1 MDASELSHLIFRTSV
16 DRAQLQLMVL
26 SAKLTPEQPMPAAV
40 KHWDVLAGFVHEHE
54 ETNSKIHAQISKLAQ
69 DSGHADAAA
78 MAVAMRVAGADALK
92 DLARTDVS
100 LAETRGGLLLLALVP
115 CTLGR
120 WALMSVDSCDA
131 ACAPPPLLGPCPCFF
146 C

>member
-78 MAVAMRVAGADALK
+78 MATASTCRCRRAEGPCADG
-92 DLARTDVS
+92 R
-100 LAETRGGLLLLALVP
+100 VP
-115 CTLGR
+115 CRDEGWVAAVGSGSLHVGTLGPDVR
-120 WALMSVDSCDA
+120 
-131 ACAPPPLLGPCPCFF
+131 
-146 C
+146 